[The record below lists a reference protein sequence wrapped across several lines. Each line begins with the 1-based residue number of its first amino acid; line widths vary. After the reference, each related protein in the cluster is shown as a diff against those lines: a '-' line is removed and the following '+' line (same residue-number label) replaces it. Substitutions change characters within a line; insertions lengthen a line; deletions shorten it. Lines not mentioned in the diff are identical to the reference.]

1 MLFDYYFVKVT
12 RHLDN
17 NIFDCP
23 IEYCFNKL
31 NMNDYL
37 PIPRAF
43 RCGNCEYVICIPS
56 HISKNFIKT
65 MEKDGF
71 IEWQLLKKEN
81 YDYKDFSNT
90 YVLEIRERVL
100 GEIITEYILTRSL

>member
-1 MLFDYYFVKVT
+1 
-12 RHLDN
+12 
-17 NIFDCP
+17 
-23 IEYCFNKL
+23 
-31 NMNDYL
+31 
-37 PIPRAF
+37 
-43 RCGNCEYVICIPS
+43 
-56 HISKNFIKT
+56 